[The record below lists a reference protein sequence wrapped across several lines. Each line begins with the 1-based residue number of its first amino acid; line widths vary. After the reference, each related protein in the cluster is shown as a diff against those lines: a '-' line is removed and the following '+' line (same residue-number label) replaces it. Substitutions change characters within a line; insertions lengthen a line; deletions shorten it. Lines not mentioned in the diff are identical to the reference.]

1 VKTVRGHGALIHR
14 SRPSSE
20 VHGSMPR
27 LEHPREIVI
36 VVGSGWPNISAG
48 GEPGSVGPADK
59 TLTMQR
65 RTSQPRT
72 HDQARV
78 ASE

>member
-36 VVGSGWPNISAG
+36 VVG
-48 GEPGSVGPADK
+48 
-59 TLTMQR
+59 
-65 RTSQPRT
+65 
-72 HDQARV
+72 
-78 ASE
+78 